1 MTISRGFP
9 IQPPANAGR
18 PRITEESMVMPVD
31 QKIRNAVKLSKLK
44 AKLPENPRVVDIQV
58 EDYVDTDG
66 EDALRVLVVLDE
78 SVDVENIRGEDVSAL
93 KSAIRNA
100 VRGQGVELW
109 TYIWFA
115 KQSELDEGDE
125 EDEE

>member
-1 MTISRGFP
+1 
-9 IQPPANAGR
+9 
-18 PRITEESMVMPVD
+18 MPVD

-44 AKLPENPRVVDIQV
+44 AKLPENPRVIDIQV

-66 EDALRVLVVLDE
+66 EDALRVLVILDE

-109 TYIWFA
+109 TYIRFA